1 MKNKYIEIRGARANN
16 LKNVD
21 VQLPQGQLVVVT
33 GVSGSGKSS
42 LAFDTLFAE
51 GQRRYVESLSSYARQ
66 FLGRMSKPEVDYI
79 HGLAPA
85 VAIGQRVN
93 TSNPRSTVGTQTEV
107 YEYLKL
113 LFARVGRTFSPVS
126 GVEVKRHT
134 VSDVVDY
141 VCSEFGGRSE
151 VGSSTSEVGSRK
163 SEVGD
168 SKTQRLSDSQP
179 HSLKASQP
187 HEAVLIL
194 APLEDSKERPLDQ
207 QLSILRQEGYQRVMV
222 KGTVVRIEDLLSEG
236 GNAALS
242 ESPTFLVVDRVNV
255 DLSDDGLAARLAE
268 SVQAAFFEGRG
279 SCAVKKLETGGAE
292 ASPAPNRTFSNRFEA
307 DGITFEKPNPNFF
320 SFNNPYGACSTCQ
333 GYGSVIGIDEN
344 LVVPNKT
351 KSIYENAVVCWN
363 GDKMQ
368 EVKREFIRHA
378 AVVDFPIHK
387 PYYELTQEQ
396 KDLLWH
402 GDGTWEGIDGFFRW
416 VESQAYKIQYRVM
429 LSRYR
434 GRTVCPDCHGSRLRK
449 DADYVK
455 VGGRSIS
462 EVVSMPVDEALRWVL
477 SLEESLTPTEL
488 ATTER
493 LRAELR
499 SRLGY
504 LVDVGLSYL
513 TLSRMSN
520 TLSGGESQ
528 RITLA
533 TSLGSSLVGSMYIL
547 DEPSIGLHSRDTE
560 RLIGVLK
567 QLRDLGNTV
576 IVVEHDE
583 DIIRSA
589 DWLVDVGPGAG
600 RLGGEV
606 VFSGPPSKLP
616 KADRSLTAD
625 YLLGRRSI
633 AVPKER
639 RHWRDRI
646 SIRGAYANN
655 LKHIDVDIPLGVLTV
670 VTGVSGSGKSTLIR
684 RVLYDVLQR
693 RMEGNAD
700 YVGSCLSLEGDVR
713 RLAAVEMVDQ
723 NPIGRSSRSNPA
735 TYMKVFDEVR
745 ALYAQQPLAKAR
757 GYKSG
762 FFSFNVEGGRCDTCE
777 GEGYVTVSMQF
788 MSDVHLLCD
797 ECHGSRYKDEALEV
811 LYKGKN
817 ISQVLEMTVDQACE
831 FFDSDETRSIYTRLK
846 PLQDVGLGYLMLGQ
860 SSSSLSGG
868 EAQRIKLASYLVHGE
883 AAERPMLFIFD
894 EPSTGLHFHDIQKL
908 LAAFDRLIERGH
920 SIVVIEH
927 HHDIIKCADWVI
939 DLGPEGGEGGGRVVF
954 AGTPEDLL
962 NCKESYTAKYLTGK
976 L

>member
-1 MKNKYIEIRGARANN
+1 MDIEIKGARANN

-21 VQLPQGQLVVVT
+21 VTLPQGKLVVVT
-33 GVSGSGKSS
+33 GLSGSGKSS

-51 GQRRYVESLSSYARQ
+51 GQRRYVESMSSYARQ
-66 FLGRMSKPEVDYI
+66 FLGRMTKPDVDYI

-85 VAIGQRVN
+85 VAIEQKVN
-93 TSNPRSTVGTQTEV
+93 TGNPRSTVGTQTEI

-113 LFARVGRTFSPVS
+113 MYARVGRTFSPVS
-126 GVEVKRHT
+126 GVEVKRHS

-141 VCSEFGGRSE
+141 IQAFADGTRVMI
-151 VGSSTSEVGSRK
+151 
-163 SEVGD
+163 
-168 SKTQRLSDSQP
+168 LS
-179 HSLKASQP
+179 
-187 HEAVLIL
+187 
-194 APLEDSKERPLDQ
+194 PLTDSKERPLESQ
-207 QLSILRQEGYQRVMV
+207 IKILHQEGYQRVMV
-222 KGTVVRIEDLLSEG
+222 KGTVVRIEDLDTVKLEG
-236 GNAALS
+236 DVR
-242 ESPTFLVVDRVNV
+242 LVIDRVEV
-255 DLSDDGLAARLAE
+255 RHADDGQAARVAE
-268 SVQAAFFEGRG
+268 SVQSAFFEGRG
-279 SCAVKKLETGGAE
+279 ECVVSADGAE
-292 ASPAPNRTFSNRFEA
+292 ATFSNRFEA

-320 SFNNPYGACSTCQ
+320 SFNNPYGACPTCQ

-344 LVVPNKT
+344 LVVPNK
-351 KSIYENAVVCWN
+351 SRSVYDNAIVCWN

-368 EVKREFIRHA
+368 DVKREFIRHA
-378 AVVDFPIHK
+378 AVIAFPIHK
-387 PYYELTQEQ
+387 PYYELSDEQ
-396 KDLLWH
+396 KDILWH
-402 GDGTWEGIDGFFRW
+402 GDGVWEGIDGFFRW

-434 GRTVCPDCHGSRLRK
+434 GRTVCPDCHGRRLRK

-462 EVVSMPVDEALRWVL
+462 EVVAMPVTEVKEWI
-477 SLEESLTPTEL
+477 ESLAAQMTPAEL
-488 ATTER
+488 KTTER
-493 LRAELR
+493 LRTELHNR
-499 SRLGY
+499 VGYLLDVGLGY
-504 LVDVGLSYL
+504 L
-513 TLSRMSN
+513 TLNRESRS
-520 TLSGGESQ
+520 LSGGESQ
-528 RITLA
+528 RINLA

-589 DWLVDVGPGAG
+589 DYLIDIGPGAG

-606 VFSGPPSKLP
+606 VFAGEPSALKNA
-616 KADRSLTAD
+616 KNSLTAD
-625 YLLGRRSI
+625 YILGRKTI
-633 AVPKER
+633 PVPAER
-639 RHWRDRI
+639 RKWRDRI
-646 SIRGAYANN
+646 SIHGAYANN
-655 LKHIDVDIPLGVLTV
+655 LKRVDVDIPLGVLTV

-684 RVLYDVLQR
+684 QVLYDVMQR
-693 RMEGNAD
+693 RMEGNSD
-700 YVGSCLSLEGDVR
+700 YVGSCVALDGDVGR
-713 RLAAVEMVDQ
+713 VSAVELVDQ

-745 ALYAQQPLAKAR
+745 TLYAQQPLAKAR

-762 FFSFNVEGGRCDTCE
+762 FFSFNVEGGRCDACE

-788 MSDVHLLCD
+788 MSDVHLLCE

-817 ISQVLEMTVDQACE
+817 ISEILEMTVDQALD
-831 FFDSDETRSIYTRLK
+831 FFDADETRSIYSRLK
-846 PLQDVGLGYLMLGQ
+846 PLQDVGLGYLKLGQ

-868 EAQRIKLASYLVHGE
+868 EAQRIKLAAYLVKGN
-883 AAERPMLFIFD
+883 AEDKPMLFIFD
-894 EPSTGLHFHDIQKL
+894 EPSTGLHFHDIRKL

-939 DLGPEGGEGGGRVVF
+939 DLGPEGGDGGGNIVF
-954 AGTPEDLL
+954 AGKPEELAK
-962 NCKESYTAKYLTGK
+962 CKESYTARCLKLDNKGK
-976 L
+976 KK

>member
-1 MKNKYIEIRGARANN
+1 MVKYIEIKGARANN
-16 LKNVD
+16 LKGVD
-21 VQLPQGQLVVVT
+21 LQIPQGRLVVVT
-33 GVSGSGKSS
+33 GLSGSGKSS

-93 TSNPRSTVGTQTEV
+93 NSNPRSTVGTQTEV

-113 LFARVGRTFSPVS
+113 LFARVGHTFSPVS
-126 GVEVKRHT
+126 GVEVRRHS

-141 VCSEFGGRSE
+141 VMSLSE
-151 VGSSTSEVGSRK
+151 
-163 SEVGD
+163 D
-168 SKTQRLSDSQP
+168 SKVMVLS
-179 HSLKASQP
+179 
-187 HEAVLIL
+187 
-194 APLEDSKERPLDQ
+194 PLLDSKERPLRQ
-207 QLSILRQEGYQRVMV
+207 QLDTLAREGYQRVMV
-222 KGTVVRIEDLLSEG
+222 KGTVVRIDDLEG
-236 GNAALS
+236 VDLDGDVY
-242 ESPTFLVVDRVNV
+242 LVIDRVTV
-255 DLSDDGLAARLAE
+255 DVHDDGLRARLAE
-268 SVQAAFFEGRG
+268 SVQSAFFEGRG
-279 SCAVKKLETGGAE
+279 TCVLQAVDGSMA
-292 ASPAPNRTFSNRFEA
+292 AFSNRFEA

-368 EVKREFIRHA
+368 DVKREFIRHA
-378 AVVDFPIHK
+378 AVIDFPIHK
-387 PYYELTQEQ
+387 PYYELTPQQ
-396 KDLLWH
+396 KDILWH
-402 GDGTWEGIDGFFRW
+402 GDGTWDGIDGFFRW

-449 DADYVK
+449 DADYVR
-455 VGGRSIS
+455 VGQTRQESENGLPGHSIS
-462 EVVSMPVDEALRWVL
+462 EVASMPVEAALQWV
-477 SLEESLTPTEL
+477 ESLDSQLSPAELKATDRIRTEL
-488 ATTER
+488 R
-493 LRAELR
+493 N
-499 SRLGY
+499 RLGY

-513 TLSRMSN
+513 TLSRMSS

-560 RLIGVLK
+560 RLIKVLK

-589 DWLVDVGPGAG
+589 DWLVDIGPGAG
-600 RLGGEV
+600 RDGGEV
-606 VFSGPPSKLP
+606 VFSGAPADLK
-616 KADRSLTAD
+616 KAKRSFTAD
-625 YLLGRRSI
+625 YLLGRRTI
-633 AVPKER
+633 AVPATR
-639 RHWRDRI
+639 RRWRDRI

-670 VTGVSGSGKSTLIR
+670 VTGVSGSGKSTLVR
-684 RVLYDVLQR
+684 KVLYDVLQR

-700 YVGSCLSLEGDVR
+700 YVGSCVSLEGDVR
-713 RLAAVEMVDQ
+713 RLSAVELVDQ
-723 NPIGRSSRSNPA
+723 NPIGRSTRSNPA

-745 ALYAQQPLAKAR
+745 ALYAAQPLAKAR

-762 FFSFNVEGGRCDTCE
+762 FFSFNVEGGRCDACQ
-777 GEGYVTVSMQF
+777 GEGYVTVTMQF
-788 MSDVHLLCD
+788 MSDVHLVCD
-797 ECHGSRYKDEALEV
+797 ECHGSRYKEEALEV
-811 LYKGKN
+811 LYRGKT
-817 ISQVLEMTVDQACE
+817 ISDVLEMTVDQACE
-831 FFDSDETRSIYTRLK
+831 FFDDDTTRNIYVRLK
-846 PLQDVGLGYLMLGQ
+846 PLQDVGLGYLKLGQ

-868 EAQRIKLASYLVHGE
+868 EAQRIKLASYLVQGLSDSQ
-883 AAERPMLFIFD
+883 AVRSSDGKNILFIFD

-908 LAAFDRLIERGH
+908 LTAFDRLIERGH

-927 HHDIIKCADWVI
+927 HHDIIKCADWIV
-939 DLGPEGGEGGGRVVF
+939 DLGPEGGEGGGEVVF

-962 NCKESYTAKYLTGK
+962 KCPKSYTAKYLNSK

>member
-1 MKNKYIEIRGARANN
+1 MDIEIKGARANN

-21 VQLPQGQLVVVT
+21 VTLPQGKLVVVT
-33 GVSGSGKSS
+33 GLSGSGKSS

-51 GQRRYVESLSSYARQ
+51 GQRRYVESMSSYARQ
-66 FLGRMSKPEVDYI
+66 FLGRMTKPDVDYI

-85 VAIGQRVN
+85 VAIEQKVN
-93 TSNPRSTVGTQTEV
+93 TGNPRSTVGTQTEI

-113 LFARVGRTFSPVS
+113 MYARVGRTFSPVS
-126 GVEVKRHT
+126 GVEVKRHS

-141 VCSEFGGRSE
+141 IQAFADGTRVMI
-151 VGSSTSEVGSRK
+151 
-163 SEVGD
+163 
-168 SKTQRLSDSQP
+168 LS
-179 HSLKASQP
+179 
-187 HEAVLIL
+187 
-194 APLEDSKERPLDQ
+194 PLTDSKERPLESQ
-207 QLSILRQEGYQRVMV
+207 IKILHQEGYQRVMV
-222 KGTVVRIEDLLSEG
+222 KGTVVRIEDLDTVKLEG
-236 GNAALS
+236 S
-242 ESPTFLVVDRVNV
+242 VRLVIDRVEV
-255 DLSDDGLAARLAE
+255 RHADDGQAARVAE
-268 SVQAAFFEGRG
+268 SVQSAFFEGRG
-279 SCAVKKLETGGAE
+279 ECVVSADGAE
-292 ASPAPNRTFSNRFEA
+292 ATFSNRFEA

-320 SFNNPYGACSTCQ
+320 SFNNPYGACPTCQ

-344 LVVPNKT
+344 LVVPNK
-351 KSIYENAVVCWN
+351 SRSVYDNAIVCWN

-368 EVKREFIRHA
+368 DVKREFIRHA
-378 AVVDFPIHK
+378 AVIDFPIHK
-387 PYYELTQEQ
+387 PYYELSDEQ
-396 KDLLWH
+396 KDILWH
-402 GDGTWEGIDGFFRW
+402 GDGVWEGIDGFFRW

-434 GRTVCPDCHGSRLRK
+434 GRTVCPDCHGRRLRK

-462 EVVSMPVDEALRWVL
+462 EVVAMPVTEVKVWI
-477 SLEESLTPTEL
+477 ESLAAQMTPAEL
-488 ATTER
+488 KTTER
-493 LRAELR
+493 LRTELHNR
-499 SRLGY
+499 VGYLLDVGLGY
-504 LVDVGLSYL
+504 L
-513 TLSRMSN
+513 TLNRESRS
-520 TLSGGESQ
+520 LSGGESQ
-528 RITLA
+528 RINLA

-589 DWLVDVGPGAG
+589 DYLIDIGPGAG

-606 VFSGPPSKLP
+606 VFAGEPSALKNA
-616 KADRSLTAD
+616 KNSLTAD
-625 YLLGRRSI
+625 YILGRKTI
-633 AVPKER
+633 PVPAER
-639 RHWRDRI
+639 RKWRDRI
-646 SIRGAYANN
+646 SIHGAYANN
-655 LKHIDVDIPLGVLTV
+655 LKRVDVDIPLGVLTV

-684 RVLYDVLQR
+684 QVLYDVMQR
-693 RMEGNAD
+693 RMEGNSD
-700 YVGSCLSLEGDVR
+700 YVGSCVALDGDVGR
-713 RLAAVEMVDQ
+713 VSAVELVDQ

-745 ALYAQQPLAKAR
+745 TLYAQQPLAKAR

-762 FFSFNVEGGRCDTCE
+762 FFSFNVEGGRCDACE

-788 MSDVHLLCD
+788 MSDVHLLCE

-817 ISQVLEMTVDQACE
+817 ISEILEMTVDQALD
-831 FFDSDETRSIYTRLK
+831 FFDADETRSIYSRLK
-846 PLQDVGLGYLMLGQ
+846 PLQDVGLGYLKLGQ

-868 EAQRIKLASYLVHGE
+868 EAQRIKLAAYLVKGN
-883 AAERPMLFIFD
+883 AEDKPMLFIFD
-894 EPSTGLHFHDIQKL
+894 EPSTGLHFHDIRKL

-939 DLGPEGGEGGGRVVF
+939 DLGPEGGDGGGNIVF
-954 AGTPEDLL
+954 AGKPEELAK
-962 NCKESYTAKYLTGK
+962 CKESYTARCLKLDNKGK
-976 L
+976 KK

>member
-1 MKNKYIEIRGARANN
+1 MDIEIKGARANN

-21 VQLPQGQLVVVT
+21 VTLPQGKLVVVT
-33 GVSGSGKSS
+33 GLSGSGKSS

-51 GQRRYVESLSSYARQ
+51 GQRRYVESMSSYARQ
-66 FLGRMSKPEVDYI
+66 FLGRMTKPDVDYI

-85 VAIGQRVN
+85 VAIEQKVN
-93 TSNPRSTVGTQTEV
+93 TGNPRSTVGTQTEI

-113 LFARVGRTFSPVS
+113 MYARVGRTFSPVS
-126 GVEVKRHT
+126 GVEVKRHS

-141 VCSEFGGRSE
+141 IQAFADGTRVMI
-151 VGSSTSEVGSRK
+151 
-163 SEVGD
+163 
-168 SKTQRLSDSQP
+168 LS
-179 HSLKASQP
+179 
-187 HEAVLIL
+187 
-194 APLEDSKERPLDQ
+194 PLTDSKERPLESQ
-207 QLSILRQEGYQRVMV
+207 IKILHQEGYQRVMV
-222 KGTVVRIEDLLSEG
+222 KGTVVRIEDLDTVKLEG
-236 GNAALS
+236 DVR
-242 ESPTFLVVDRVNV
+242 LVIDRVEV
-255 DLSDDGLAARLAE
+255 RHADDGQAARVAE
-268 SVQAAFFEGRG
+268 SVQSAFFEGRG
-279 SCAVKKLETGGAE
+279 ECVVSADGAE
-292 ASPAPNRTFSNRFEA
+292 ATFSNRFEA

-320 SFNNPYGACSTCQ
+320 SFNNPYGACPTCQ

-344 LVVPNKT
+344 LVVPNK
-351 KSIYENAVVCWN
+351 SRSVYDNAIVCWN

-368 EVKREFIRHA
+368 DVKREFIRHA
-378 AVVDFPIHK
+378 AVIDFPIHK
-387 PYYELTQEQ
+387 PYYELSDEQ
-396 KDLLWH
+396 KDILWH
-402 GDGTWEGIDGFFRW
+402 GDGVWEGIDGFFRW

-434 GRTVCPDCHGSRLRK
+434 GRTVCPDCHGRRLRK

-462 EVVSMPVDEALRWVL
+462 EVVAMPVTEVKEWI
-477 SLEESLTPTEL
+477 ESLAAQMTPAEL
-488 ATTER
+488 KTTER
-493 LRAELR
+493 LRTELHNR
-499 SRLGY
+499 VGYLLDVGLGY
-504 LVDVGLSYL
+504 L
-513 TLSRMSN
+513 TLNRESRS
-520 TLSGGESQ
+520 LSGGESQ
-528 RITLA
+528 RINLA

-589 DWLVDVGPGAG
+589 DYLIDIGPGAG

-606 VFSGPPSKLP
+606 VFAGEPSALKNA
-616 KADRSLTAD
+616 KNSLTAD
-625 YLLGRRSI
+625 YILGRKTI
-633 AVPKER
+633 PVPAER
-639 RHWRDRI
+639 RKWRDRI
-646 SIRGAYANN
+646 SIHGAYANN
-655 LKHIDVDIPLGVLTV
+655 LKRVDVDIPLGVLTV

-684 RVLYDVLQR
+684 QVLYDVMQR
-693 RMEGNAD
+693 RMEGNSD
-700 YVGSCLSLEGDVR
+700 YVGSCVALDGDVGR
-713 RLAAVEMVDQ
+713 VSAVELVDQ

-745 ALYAQQPLAKAR
+745 TLYAQQPLAKAR

-762 FFSFNVEGGRCDTCE
+762 FFSFNVEGGRCDACE

-788 MSDVHLLCD
+788 MSDVHLLCE

-817 ISQVLEMTVDQACE
+817 ISEILEMTVDQALD
-831 FFDSDETRSIYTRLK
+831 FFDADETRSIYSRLK
-846 PLQDVGLGYLMLGQ
+846 PLQDVGLGYLKLGQ

-868 EAQRIKLASYLVHGE
+868 EAQRIKLAAYLVKGN
-883 AAERPMLFIFD
+883 AEDKPMLFIFD
-894 EPSTGLHFHDIQKL
+894 EPSTGLHFHDIRKL

-939 DLGPEGGEGGGRVVF
+939 DLGPEGGDGGGNIVF
-954 AGTPEDLL
+954 AGKPEELAK
-962 NCKESYTAKYLTGK
+962 CKESYTARCLKLDNKGK
-976 L
+976 KK